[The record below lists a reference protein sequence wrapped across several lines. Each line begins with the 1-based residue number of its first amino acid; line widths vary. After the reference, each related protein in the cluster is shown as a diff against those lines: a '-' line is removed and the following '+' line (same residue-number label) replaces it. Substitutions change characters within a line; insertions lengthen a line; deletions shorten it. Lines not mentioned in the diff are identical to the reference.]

1 MKKNYKSIAPLL
13 FIGIVASSLASCSI
27 KNDVDVELK
36 EYSGKDFHITSN
48 QEDTIDLLNELN
60 KRVLRYDEETRI
72 GDIEIPE
79 GNSFNMGYQTSSL
92 VWHNATE
99 EGMGSDKI
107 SKIYSGFLKT
117 MTQDDYG
124 YIYDNAMF
132 RESEYASNNE
142 GLVNLPQGWPFPYWK
157 SSADDSFAE
166 TVSYDNVHFT
176 TFEFDTINDP
186 TSKNWTATN
195 GDCEIEYSG
204 YMNLNVSG
212 DIATDESYRVYNDKL
227 GDLLKLCGGIDAKHA
242 SLLEI
247 DLDFSSTNLDDYYV
261 IWQTKEG
268 GDAWFKASSKEYV
281 TIYNDYF
288 ASYGARTY
296 WPMYLNPNWEGK
308 TITSI
313 GLEFTPKMGEKLN
326 LTGSRVKYIRPSYD
340 TRQPQFTFQWLESF
354 YDYVMYTRDISALK
368 ELMPKARRALGYL
381 AHCLKGSEGLLNL
394 DYLYGHNGIGTTIHS
409 DGTVTTHPGQGIGS
423 SYWDVLAL
431 PTINLESNVY
441 FYEAVKEM
449 AALESVCEAKNISIE
464 DVSIKNR
471 EIGGEKIKYEMDS
484 TKLTQLA
491 SEVKTNI
498 EKEIKPVQKADG
510 SYTNEGGLWNA
521 STGRFALGVRESDG
535 AIIDHGYVY
544 FNEQAIAEGLGTDAQ
559 QMSIMKWIDG
569 QRIVDT
575 DLSKGDDIYFYE
587 FAPRFTTADNTEQI
601 NFPLAK
607 TFFGEGSNFEQYG
620 TLYSRQVQAGGAVFC
635 WSYYDVMAR
644 AKVLGTENAYQRI
657 EEIASWYKKVKTNT
671 KGEGT
676 EFFSDYYGQLA
687 DNDENGFYV
696 IQNADDRPGA
706 VGLDGEFLENSMIA
720 KMIPDALF
728 GMNVRNF
735 DNLTFTNSSL
745 SGLQAARLDNLKF
758 GNATYSVRMDKNSF
772 EISSLRG
779 GVHQDTRV
787 TLEFKKPVAD
797 YKVYI
802 NGVETTDF
810 AVKGDCVVV
819 NVALT
824 NVKVV
829 VK

>member
-1 MKKNYKSIAPLL
+1 MKKNHKTIAPLL
-13 FIGIVASSLASCSI
+13 FIGAVASSLAACSI

-36 EYSGKDFHITSN
+36 EYSGKDFHITSSK
-48 QEDTIDLLNELN
+48 EGTIDLLNELN

-99 EGMGSDKI
+99 EGMGEDKI
-107 SKIYSGFLKT
+107 SKIYSGFLKN

-157 SSADDSFAE
+157 SSTDDSFAE

-186 TSKNWTATN
+186 TSKNWVATN
-195 GDCEIEYSG
+195 GTCDIEFSG
-204 YMNLNVSG
+204 YMNLNVSS
-212 DIATDESYRVYNDKL
+212 DIAVGESYKVYNNEL

-242 SLLEI
+242 PLLEI
-247 DLDFSSTNLDDYYV
+247 DLDFSSTNLEDYYV

-268 GDAWFKASSKEYV
+268 GDTWFKASSKEYV
-281 TIYNDYF
+281 TMYNDYF

-296 WPMYLNPNWEGK
+296 WPMYLSPNWEGK
-308 TITSI
+308 IITSI
-313 GLEFTPKMGEKLN
+313 GLEFAPKANEELN
-326 LTGSRVKYIRPSYD
+326 LTGSRVKYMRPSYD

-368 ELMPKARRALGYL
+368 ELMPKARRALSYL
-381 AHCLKGSEGLLNL
+381 THCLNGSNGLLNL
-394 DYLYGHNGIGTTIHS
+394 DYLYGHNGIGTTINS
-409 DGTVTTHPGQGIGS
+409 NGTVTTHPGEGIGS

-449 AALESVCEAKNISIE
+449 ATLESVCESKNLTIE

-471 EIGGEKIKYEMDS
+471 EIGVGKVKYEMDS
-484 TKLTQLA
+484 ATLNALA
-491 SEVKTNI
+491 SNIKTNV
-498 EKEIKPVQKADG
+498 EKEIKPVRKADG
-510 SYTNEGGLWNA
+510 TYTNEGGLWNPV
-521 STGRFALGVRESDG
+521 TGRFALGVRESDG

-544 FNEQAIAEGLGTDAQ
+544 FNEQAVAEDLGTSDQ
-559 QMSIMKWIDG
+559 QVSIMNWIDG
-569 QRIVDT
+569 QRIVET
-575 DLSKGDDIYFYE
+575 DLSKGSDIYFYE

-607 TFFGEGSNFEQYG
+607 AFFGEGSNFEQYG
-620 TLYSRQVQAGGAVFC
+620 TLYSRQVQAGGAVLC
-635 WSYYDVMAR
+635 WSYYDVLAR
-644 AKVLGTENAYQRI
+644 AKVLGVENAYKRI

-676 EFFSDYYGQLA
+676 EFFSDYYGKLA
-687 DNDENGFYV
+687 DSDENGFYV

-728 GMNVRNF
+728 GMNVRTF

-745 SGLQAARLDNLKF
+745 PQLEAARLDNLKF

-779 GVHQDTRV
+779 GVHEDTRV
-787 TLEFKKPVAD
+787 TLRFKKPAAD

-802 NGVETTDF
+802 NGIQTNEFTED
-810 AVKGDCVVV
+810 GDYVVA
-819 NVALT
+819 NVALA
-824 NVKVV
+824 NAKVV